1 MMEVLGKRV
10 SRHVPVTHGCVT
22 GERKM
27 DFVNGQKKR
36 ERLAYLDL
44 SKGLGMIMIM
54 CGHLA
59 YLQSPVSD
67 WFSSAKIAVFYV
79 ISGMLL
85 TLEMRDFETRRE
97 CVALAKKKIR
107 RLMIPYLVFS
117 CTAILIN
124 VCAYALAG
132 KSVIDGL
139 KRDIFNTVTLRGM
152 YTLWFL
158 PTLLLAELGF
168 IFLRRMLSGK
178 IIKCIALLVLP
189 CGSVLLGMAHHSLQV
204 RLGEQ
209 PAADL
214 ILLPTSLLMKS
225 LVALWFL
232 IVGGLTVEA
241 VDFFRKIKL
250 KWIVAIGMLLIH
262 FVVSNFNPGVDVN
275 LLNLGKRPFLFF
287 VNGVIGSYAIIAV
300 SIVLCE
306 WRELKPLIW
315 IGENSLFI
323 MATHLPWKVTTGI
336 TWMISRV
343 VKFKQATA
351 GYYFVIIF
359 ALILSLLAEKVL
371 LTVWKGLAGLLNK
384 HVLNNKNK
392 GTGNVR

>member
-1 MMEVLGKRV
+1 MRKRSAGNGASFPSGSNGRATGGRFDFAPNVTAHEKLG
-10 SRHVPVTHGCVT
+10 G
-22 GERKM
+22 
-27 DFVNGQKKR
+27 
-36 ERLAYLDL
+36 
-44 SKGLGMIMIM
+44 
-54 CGHLA
+54 
-59 YLQSPVSD
+59 
-67 WFSSAKIAVFYV
+67 
-79 ISGMLL
+79 
-85 TLEMRDFETRRE
+85 
-97 CVALAKKKIR
+97 
-107 RLMIPYLVFS
+107 
-117 CTAILIN
+117 
-124 VCAYALAG
+124 
-132 KSVIDGL
+132 
-139 KRDIFNTVTLRGM
+139 
-152 YTLWFL
+152 
-158 PTLLLAELGF
+158 
-168 IFLRRMLSGK
+168 
-178 IIKCIALLVLP
+178 
-189 CGSVLLGMAHHSLQV
+189 
-204 RLGEQ
+204 
-209 PAADL
+209 
-214 ILLPTSLLMKS
+214 
-225 LVALWFL
+225 

-250 KWIVAIGMLLIH
+250 KWIVAMGMLLIH

-275 LLNLGKRPFLFF
+275 FLNLGKRPFLFF

-384 HVLNNKNK
+384 HV
-392 GTGNVR
+392 